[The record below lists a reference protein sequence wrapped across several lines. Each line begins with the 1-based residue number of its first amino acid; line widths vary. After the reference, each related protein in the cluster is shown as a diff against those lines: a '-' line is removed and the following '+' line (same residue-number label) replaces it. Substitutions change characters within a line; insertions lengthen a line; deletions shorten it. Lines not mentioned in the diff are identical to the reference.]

1 MPGESEKAVAVATGP
16 LRLNVRA
23 EYEGLFRISHVTVSR
38 PGLPK
43 QFDGY
48 RLVQLTDLHFGPATS
63 AQHIERAVEITTS
76 LKPDTVL
83 LTGDYVQF
91 SATGLGHK
99 VAKRFNPKAFRWID
113 YRREVRELAHR
124 LGKMLAPLSPPD
136 GIFGVFGNH
145 DHLEGLGSIIRQLPS
160 SISWLNNSNVAI
172 QRGASKIILA
182 GIDDLNRGKPNLFR
196 ALDFALLDAS
206 ERVTAS
212 AMSTEGAILKVLL
225 SHNPDVTIALNSN
238 LIAHVDLM
246 LCGHTHGGQIRLPLF
261 GAPVTR
267 TKQKKHVTG
276 LSYFKDTAVYVSNG
290 VGYGALPIR
299 LLCPPE
305 IVCITLQ
312 ATA

>member
-1 MPGESEKAVAVATGP
+1 MPGEIEKAAALTTGP
-16 LRLNVRA
+16 LRLSVRS
-23 EYEGLFRISHVTVSR
+23 ESEGLFRISHLTLSIS
-38 PGLPK
+38 GLPK

-63 AQHIERAVEITTS
+63 AAHIERAVEITNS
-76 LKPDTVL
+76 LKPQTVL

-99 VAKRFNPKAFRWID
+99 IAKRFNPKAFRWID

-124 LGKMLAPLSPPD
+124 LGKLLAPLSPAD

-160 SISWLNNSNVAI
+160 SIQWLNNANVAI
-172 QRGASKIILA
+172 QKGGSKIILA
-182 GIDDLNRGKPNLFR
+182 GIDDLHRGKPNLFR

-206 ERVTAS
+206 ERVATGIS
-212 AMSTEGAILKVLL
+212 AEGAVLKLLL
-225 SHNPDVTIALNSN
+225 SHNPDLTIALNSN
-238 LIAHVDLM
+238 LIQHVDLM

-267 TKQKKHVTG
+267 TKQKNHVSG
-276 LSYFKDTAVYVSNG
+276 LSYFKETAIYVSNG
-290 VGYGALPIR
+290 VGYGAVPIR
-299 LLCPPE
+299 FLCPPE

-312 ATA
+312 ASS